1 MFITFFKSNH
11 FVQFVSIVD
20 VLFVS
25 FVVTPLVVLF
35 WSTAWNIYDLILLPN
50 EPILSGTISFAFGFC
65 GQMVL
70 MYYQDSIKKLLTF
83 EKLNFVNI
91 LNVKLYGLFM
101 GHTFVCLW
109 HGAWNF
115 VDVTSSNDLGVVIW
129 NIVQNVLTL
138 TFLRAFRNT
147 LVPPF
152 FISSDHEEDQYNMR
166 TLLEKSVSI
175 KFFEIHDRRKELS
188 FNFNSRKL
196 TDVSHILL
204 TV

>member
-1 MFITFFKSNH
+1 MFVALFNSNH
-11 FVQFVSIVD
+11 FVQLVSIVD
-20 VLFVS
+20 VLFVW

-35 WSTAWNIYDLILLPN
+35 WSTAWNIYDLILLPS
-50 EPILSGTISFAFGFC
+50 EPIFSGTITFSFGFC

-83 EKLNFVNI
+83 ENLNFVNS
-91 LNVKLYGLFM
+91 LMEKLYGIFM

-109 HGAWNF
+109 HGAWSF
-115 VDVTSSNDLGVVIW
+115 VDITSSDDLGVVIW

-138 TFLRAFRNT
+138 MFLRAFRNT

-152 FISSDHEEDQYNMR
+152 FISSDHEEDQYSMR

-175 KFFEIHDRRKELS
+175 RFFLS
-188 FNFNSRKL
+188 N
-196 TDVSHILL
+196 T
-204 TV
+204 